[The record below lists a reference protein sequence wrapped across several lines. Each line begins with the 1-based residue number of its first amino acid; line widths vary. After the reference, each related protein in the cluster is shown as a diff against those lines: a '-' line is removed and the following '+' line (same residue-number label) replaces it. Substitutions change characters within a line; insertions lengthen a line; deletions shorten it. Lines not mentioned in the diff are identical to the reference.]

1 MMSLHEI
8 IGFSLGGAIIST
20 MALGIFLSAFMPLDR
35 WSKRYF
41 ITLFSL
47 MLPCSVIC
55 FLALVFWYNPS
66 MAVASKYIYLL
77 EGVFIVTPV
86 FMPTLFLLH
95 YSGEKI
101 KNSPLFWLVKADDN
115 TAQERRYIGE
125 SNDTENGQITLYQTN
140 QIFAAELPLIYAQNF
155 FKEGMSCLNYSSRT

>member
-1 MMSLHEI
+1 MISLHEI

-20 MALGIFLSAFMPLDR
+20 MVLGIFLSAFMPLDR

-66 MAVASKYIYLL
+66 MAVASKNIYLL

-86 FMPTLFLLH
+86 FMTTLFLLH
-95 YSGEKI
+95 YSGEKNQ
-101 KNSPLFWLVKADDN
+101 KQPVVLACYSGSRCFLHYTGSRSVH
-115 TAQERRYIGE
+115 RR
-125 SNDTENGQITLYQTN
+125 L
-140 QIFAAELPLIYAQNF
+140 LLRYA
-155 FKEGMSCLNYSSRT
+155 G